1 MKKENNPMNVFVL
14 AGEPSGDEYGAE
26 LMKHMK
32 SENPN
37 IHFYGIGGPGMQKY
51 GLKSMVSFEKM
62 AVMGFV
68 EILKSITF
76 FIQIEKKIIQ
86 FIKQNKPDKII
97 LIDYPGLNLRL
108 CQKIKKKTTCQ
119 IFYYIS
125 PQIWAWK
132 EKRIETIKKYVDHM
146 IVIFEFEKDWYADRG
161 VKAQFFGHPFLDIWH
176 KNDNQSF
183 VQKYNIDL
191 NKPIIALFPGSRN
204 QELKNHLNILINAS
218 INIKREIPDV
228 QILLGLHPNI
238 NKPNIDE
245 TDIIVVHDEPLKAL
259 EIATFAVVSSGTA
272 TLQAAIMNTPSIVVY
287 KMNTWSWHLTRNL
300 VQVKFASM
308 ANIIADELVFPELLQ
323 KDLTSENI
331 SALGLKLMRDIDY
344 KNIMIDKM
352 KKINHTI
359 GGPGASQKIA
369 TFILGQN

>member
-1 MKKENNPMNVFVL
+1 MNVFVL

-37 IHFYGIGGPGMQKY
+37 IHFHGIGGPGMQKY

-62 AVMGFV
+62 TVMGFV

-76 FIQIEKKIIQ
+76 FIQTEKKIIQ

-161 VKAQFFGHPFLDIWH
+161 VKTQFFGHPFLDIWH

-191 NKPIIALFPGSRN
+191 NKPIITLFPGSRN
-204 QELKNHLNILINAS
+204 QELKNHLNMLINAS
-218 INIKREIPDV
+218 INIKKQIPDV

-272 TLQAAIMNTPSIVVY
+272 TLQAAIMSTPSIVVY

-331 SALGLKLMRDIDY
+331 SELGLKLMRDIDY

-352 KKINHTI
+352 KKINHAI
-359 GGPGASQKIA
+359 GGPDASQKIA